1 MLQTERLLWLGMMG
15 IEAHMSFDCCRLC
28 QLVMLVGLMGGWT
41 VNDPRSLRAD
51 EVVNALLPYLPES
64 ANVVAIVRVEQLMN
78 SPRGKSEGWANAQ
91 QERFLAGASSIPRQ
105 VNTLVLG
112 MQVRPQ
118 TSELVSSIGLASIPQ
133 GVQLKAFVE
142 REGDAPIDTLSG
154 HPAVQ
159 SKYNAFYI
167 ELSKTVLA
175 IVSPAARQEAARYVR
190 HVTTVAHTQLP
201 EGYLG
206 TATQLNHQIIIAM
219 DLQDLSNPDRIQ
231 QDLGQLD
238 GVQGQPALQKELL
251 ELLTT
256 VNGVRFCADV
266 TDRTHATLA
275 VDFAKQPSPSA
286 VVLKAMILRIISDAG
301 LHVSEL
307 DEATVAIEGKS
318 LVLSMP
324 NFSDAS
330 LRLVLSLI
338 SPSAPVPEAAGPDRP
353 TDSAST
359 RPQTTTP
366 DLSSG
371 EAAASLRYFRTVN
384 QCLDDLQQ
392 ANARNREP
400 GQNATWHENIARK
413 IEKLSTRGVDPQL
426 VAYALATSERLKAL
440 AASLKGVAIE
450 VNIIGKTIV
459 WKTTY
464 DPGYTEAN
472 VWGGYGYRAPSVKYD
487 SNLQQVRERQAEAVL
502 RGEKDRQQA
511 WDIINDERKQMSH
524 KVTARYGSK

>member
-1 MLQTERLLWLGMMG
+1 
-15 IEAHMSFDCCRLC
+15 MSFDRCRLC
-28 QLVMLVGLMGGWT
+28 QLVMFVCLMGLCT
-41 VNDPRSLRAD
+41 VSDPSPLHAD

-64 ANVVAIVRVEQLMN
+64 TNVVAIVRVEQLLN
-78 SPRGKSEGWANAQ
+78 SPRGKAEGWATEQ
-91 QERFLAGASSIPRQ
+91 QERFLVGASNIPLQ
-105 VNTLVLG
+105 VHTLVLG

-133 GVQLKAFVE
+133 GVQLKTFVE
-142 REGDAPIDTLSG
+142 REGDAPIDMLSG

-190 HVTTVAHTQLP
+190 HVTTVAHSQLP
-201 EGYLG
+201 DGYLG
-206 TATQLNHQIIIAM
+206 TATQLNHPIIIAM
-219 DLQDLSNPDRIQ
+219 DLLDLSNPDRIR
-231 QDLGQLD
+231 QDLVQLA
-238 GVQGQPALQKELL
+238 GIQGKPALEKELL

-256 VNGVRFCADV
+256 VQGVRFCADV
-266 TDRTHATLA
+266 QDKTHATLA
-275 VDFAKQPSPSA
+275 VDFAQQPSPSA

-307 DEATVAIEGKS
+307 DEASAAIEGKS

-330 LRLVLSLI
+330 LRMVLSLI
-338 SPSAPVPEAAGPDRP
+338 TPSAPVPEAAGPDRP
-353 TDSAST
+353 TNSAST
-359 RPQTTTP
+359 RPQANIP
-366 DLSSG
+366 ELSSG
-371 EAAASLRYFRTVN
+371 EVAASLRYFRTVN

-392 ANARNREP
+392 ANARNREA
-400 GQNATWHENIARK
+400 GQNATWHENIASK

-450 VNIIGKTIV
+450 VDIIGKTIV

-464 DPGYTEAN
+464 DPGFTEAN

-502 RGEKDRQQA
+502 RGEKDREQA
-511 WDIINDERKQMSH
+511 WDIVNEERKQMSK
-524 KVTARYGSK
+524 KVNARYGSP